1 MGFSTKTSLRNEF
14 LSSSFPTII
23 CFYLHATKSCQSSGA
38 GTTLLVL
45 PCSSVF
51 CNLCPNT
58 VTVLNQRDSHTASCT
73 TGACKLQCKLEMGRV
88 RERVPEPCHMVSPE
102 HYSFYSI
109 LHLSYSD
116 KRLEHP
122 VFSDKRLGHPVSI
135 SVCNCFTA

>member
-1 MGFSTKTSLRNEF
+1 MNSCLPLSPRFFVSTSM
-14 LSSSFPTII
+14 P
-23 CFYLHATKSCQSSGA
+23 QSPASPVVL
-38 GTTLLVL
+38 TQLLVL

-51 CNLCPNT
+51 CSLCPNT

-73 TGACKLQCKLEMGRV
+73 TGACKLQCKLKMGRV
-88 RERVPEPCHMVSPE
+88 RKRVPELCHMVSSE